1 MKSLG
6 RHLLVEF
13 YGCDSKLL
21 NDEKKLK
28 AILETA
34 ADKCKAT
41 RIKTLFHKFNP
52 QGISGI
58 VIIAESHISIHT
70 WPEYNVASVD
80 IYTCGE
86 VINPWDAFKYLEKEL
101 KSKNASVIEMRRGI
115 LNLPEEQIRH
125 KVE

>member
-1 MKSLG
+1 
-6 RHLLVEF
+6 LVEF